1 MPHKDIVHKKIRE
14 CESIKLE
21 ANEDIY
27 LVIRKHWIIL
37 VETWIFLL
45 ILLWLSAGIYFI
57 GIFVNMTFIFA
68 ILTIIGL
75 LMIWLQY
82 IFVRWVNNEL
92 DIIIIT
98 NRRIIA
104 YDQIKFLNRKMCQ
117 TTIDLVQEVNATTSW
132 LLWNLLHYGN
142 IMIRTASDS
151 ANNTSDFSTT
161 DIPNPIET
169 SQSVHTF
176 IDAYRHSLDPN
187 NVTTPNID
195 SSWQK

>member
-1 MPHKDIVHKKIRE
+1 MAHKDIVHKKIRE
-14 CESIKLE
+14 CIGINLE
-21 ANEDIY
+21 ANEELY

-45 ILLWLSAGIYFI
+45 ILCALSAGIYFI
-57 GIFVNMTFIFA
+57 GVFANITLIFVI
-68 ILTIIGL
+68 ITIIGL
-75 LMIWLQY
+75 FMVWLQY

-92 DIIIIT
+92 DILIIT

-104 YDQIKFLNRKMCQ
+104 YDQIKFLDRKMCQ
-117 TTIDLVQEVNATTSW
+117 TTIDLVQEVNATTSG
-132 LLWNLLHYGN
+132 LLGN
-142 IMIRTASDS
+142 ILRYWTITIRTASDS
-151 ANNTSDFSTT
+151 ATNLSDFNIT

-187 NVTTPNID
+187 NLKHVELHT
-195 SSWQK
+195 SWPK